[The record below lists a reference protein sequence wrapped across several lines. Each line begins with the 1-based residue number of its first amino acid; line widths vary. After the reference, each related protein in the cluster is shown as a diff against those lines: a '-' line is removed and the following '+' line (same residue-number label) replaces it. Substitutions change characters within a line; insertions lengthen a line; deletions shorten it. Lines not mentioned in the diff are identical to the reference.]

1 MVSWIIYDVGN
12 TMYFAGIVG
21 LLFPL
26 WLINTGAGDDA
37 TIGFTLSIAMALMLV
52 FAPIVGAFSDQIG
65 RRMPL
70 LAAGTVVCGA
80 SIMFL
85 GVGNLTVALIVFA
98 LSVVAIN
105 TADIFYNGMLADV
118 STEENRGKIGGLGVG
133 LGYIGAISSVIIAL
147 LFVDSRGYV
156 FGFRL
161 IGVLFLLVTL
171 PLILTLKERPRPVK
185 SLGMSGNVKAAFVQ
199 LGVTLKRI
207 HRFPGLLRFLIARFW
222 YTWAIHTA
230 STFAILYATNTGG
243 FTEREVEL
251 VLLASILVAIP
262 SGLIWGL
269 IVDRVGPSIVIQI
282 TLVGWFIVLNFAVLI
297 PWLDLPKQLW
307 VGVGFLAGVFV
318 AGIWSADRPYM
329 LKLTT
334 PEYLGEFFGLHSM
347 TSRLATIF
355 GPFTWAYIAITL
367 GFGQM
372 LALLSLTICIVISF
386 LIVRGI
392 GDIPQGA
399 HAGPV
404 EVSSD

>member
-1 MVSWIIYDVGN
+1 MDC
-12 TMYFAGIVG
+12 AGIDG
-21 LLFPL
+21 LLLPL

-37 TIGFTLSIAMALMLV
+37 SIGITLSIAMALMLV

-70 LAAGTVVCGA
+70 LAAGTVVCGV

-85 GVGNLTVALIVFA
+85 GVGNMTVALSVFA

-230 STFAILYATNTGG
+230 STFAILYATNTGD

-372 LALLSLTICIVISF
+372 LALLSLTICIVIHH
-386 LIVRGI
+386 LIDSGI